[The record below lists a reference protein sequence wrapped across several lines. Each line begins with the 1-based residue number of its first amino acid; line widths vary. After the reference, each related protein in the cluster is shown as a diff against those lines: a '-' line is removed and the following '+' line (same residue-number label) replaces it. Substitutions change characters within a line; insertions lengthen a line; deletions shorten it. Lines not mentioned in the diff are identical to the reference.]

1 MLEHLSIKN
10 FALIERLE
18 IRFDSGLNML
28 TGETGSG
35 KSIILGALALL
46 LGERAET
53 RVVQDGMKKCVL
65 EGTFFLDGL
74 NLQPFFSA
82 LDLDYDDH
90 THLRREVL
98 ANGKSRAFI
107 NDTPVNLKTLK
118 ELGTQLVDIHSQHQT
133 LQINDPTFQL
143 NVIDSF
149 ADTLKERMAYQD
161 IYQSY
166 ISTHKELTRTKEAA
180 REGRNELEFIR
191 FQANELQAARL
202 DDIDEELVEEQFN
215 MLSNAEEISSRLSAA
230 IGVLSESEFPVVPGL
245 RQVRD
250 HLNSISTF
258 SKAYAELSD
267 RLKST
272 IIELDDISGEM
283 DALLGKVELDP
294 AQLMAINETRN
305 AIFRLEQK
313 HLITGVKALIEKR
326 DQLLQRLDS
335 EDNAEERIQKLEAAL
350 EKTKAQLEK
359 AGLAL
364 HKKRAGC
371 LDSFSRRIEEQLKT
385 LNMVH
390 ARFAVELEL
399 QDAPMTDGY
408 DRIVMLFSAN
418 AGRKPEPLK
427 HVASGGE
434 LSRLML
440 AIKRLSV
447 QHAHRTTIV
456 FDEID
461 TGVSGEVAN
470 SMGKIMKE
478 MAEGLQV
485 ICITHLPQIAAKGT
499 AHFKVFKTDEDQVS
513 KTQIS
518 KLDEEARVLEIA
530 QMLSG
535 AKTTDAALA
544 NARDLLYLN

>member
-65 EGTFFLDGL
+65 EGTFLLEGL
-74 NLQPFFSA
+74 GLQPFFHA
-82 LDLDYDDH
+82 LDLDYEDH
-90 THLRREVL
+90 TQLRREVL
-98 ANGKSRAFI
+98 SNGKSRAFV

-143 NVIDSF
+143 NVIDNF
-149 ADTLKERMAYQD
+149 ADTRDERMAYQAL
-161 IYQSY
+161 YQTY
-166 ISTHKELTRTKEAA
+166 LTAHKELIRARESA

-191 FQANELQAARL
+191 FQASELQSANL
-202 DDIDEELVEEQFN
+202 DDLDEALLEEQYN
-215 MLSNAEEISSRLSAA
+215 MLSNAEEITSRLSAA
-230 IGVLSESEFPVVPGL
+230 IGVLSEGEMPVVQGL

-250 HLNSISTF
+250 HLNSLSNF
-258 SKAYAELSD
+258 SKSYAELSD
-267 RLKST
+267 RLKSS

-283 DALLGKVELDP
+283 DALLGKVEADP

-305 AIFRLEQK
+305 ALFRLEQK
-313 HLITGVKALIEKR
+313 HLLTGVRSLIEKR
-326 DQLLQRLDS
+326 DELLRRLDS
-335 EDNAEERIQKLEAAL
+335 EDNAEERILKLESDL
-350 EKTKAQLEK
+350 KETKERLDK
-359 AGLAL
+359 AGLEL
-364 HKKRAGC
+364 HKKRMGSI
-371 LDSFSRRIEEQLKT
+371 DSFSSRIEEQLKT

-399 QDAPMTDGY
+399 QDAPMADGY
-408 DRIVMLFSAN
+408 DRIVMRFSAN

-447 QHAHRTTIV
+447 QNAHRTTIV

-478 MAEGLQV
+478 MSEGLQV

-518 KLDEEARVLEIA
+518 RLDEEARVLEIA